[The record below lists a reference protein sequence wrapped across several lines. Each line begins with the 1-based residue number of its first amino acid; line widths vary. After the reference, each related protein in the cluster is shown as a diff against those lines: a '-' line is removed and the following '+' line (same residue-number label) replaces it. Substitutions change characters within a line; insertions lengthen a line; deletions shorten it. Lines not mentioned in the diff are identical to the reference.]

1 MGHHSHSTASGAWER
16 CSRCGR
22 IPVFS
27 AQGVWRSASER
38 LADAVDLAAR
48 WRRRG
53 YGAGRRMLR
62 TANAGDDDSD
72 EILRITGVPFIR
84 DRQLMHP
91 GVLV

>member
-1 MGHHSHSTASGAWER
+1 
-16 CSRCGR
+16 
-22 IPVFS
+22 
-27 AQGVWRSASER
+27 
-38 LADAVDLAAR
+38 
-48 WRRRG
+48 
-53 YGAGRRMLR
+53 MLR